1 MKKKFIIL
9 GVVLAAI
16 LLVAIYLLQGP
27 GSVPAGQLPL
37 TTLTSANT
45 SAFEAA
51 FDGDADLPRLV
62 LLLSPT

>member
-1 MKKKFIIL
+1 MKKKLIIL
-9 GVVLAAI
+9 GVVPAAV

-37 TTLTSANT
+37 TTLTSANA